1 MARPGS
7 RPHAGVMNTTAAH
20 PEADSNPQTEAPPSA
35 PPGPQAQPQDQPQAQ
50 PQTLSRPLQD
60 RMLAGVAAGIARY
73 VGVDVTIVRVVLAVL
88 AVAGGIGLP
97 IYLAGW
103 LLIPDEG
110 AELSIAAEFIAPHQ
124 PGRTD

>member
-35 PPGPQAQPQDQPQAQ
+35 PPGPQAQPQ
-50 PQTLSRPLQD
+50 TLSRPLQD

-73 VGVDVTIVRVVLAVL
+73 LGVDVTIVRIVLAVL